1 MGESIE
7 ALLAKGFK
15 RAGRKSVEVDGVIRR
30 FLRFVLGDKEE
41 LIPEMDSKKS

>member
-1 MGESIE
+1 MGDSVE

-30 FLRFVLGDKEE
+30 FFRFVLGDREE
-41 LIPEMDSKKS
+41 LISETEPKKS